1 MDYHRKNS
9 RKGKMHRKTTQRRQH
24 VVQVLLVNE
33 AIPVLVN
40 HVKGLFEL
48 LDLGLVKHG
57 EHIGR
62 SEGASWWSW
71 SSLFCSTWWWF
82 KSAHPRG
89 YDQRLPYWSLTRE
102 I

>member
-57 EHIGR
+57 EHIGGCALR
-62 SEGASWWSW
+62 ALLGGLGLRFFARHGGG
-71 SSLFCSTWWWF
+71 LNLKINKTM
-82 KSAHPRG
+82 HNM
-89 YDQRLPYWSLTRE
+89 
-102 I
+102 

>member
-1 MDYHRKNS
+1 MVKLIGARGLVHHGVQVGIS
-9 RKGKMHRKTTQRRQH
+9 GILPQRRQH

-57 EHIGR
+57 EHIGGCALR
-62 SEGASWWSW
+62 ALLGGLGLCPFAR
-71 SSLFCSTWWWF
+71 
-82 KSAHPRG
+82 HG
-89 YDQRLPYWSLTRE
+89 GG
-102 I
+102 